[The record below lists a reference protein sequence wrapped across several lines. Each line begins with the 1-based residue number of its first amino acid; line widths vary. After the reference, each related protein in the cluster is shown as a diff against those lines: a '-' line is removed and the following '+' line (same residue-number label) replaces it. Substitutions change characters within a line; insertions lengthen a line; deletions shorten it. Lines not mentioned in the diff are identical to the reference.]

1 MSAQLSSYEDSTLL
15 VDYII
20 YGHHQR
26 SIICL
31 WGGGGNKILKH
42 AERQRCWWEVRRRVA
57 SSKGWLPL
65 LVFTNSLASRTG
77 EVWIELKLPWLGWF
91 LLVKMKIIIRAECNV
106 HTLRACGKHADT
118 CLWQKKK
125 NPQGDAWCTES
136 GLSAARE
143 EIPHLDK
150 SVSWAVS
157 RWEAEESAAL
167 LDCWP
172 AVRFWSDA
180 EPQSAW
186 WRAREALAASGGVC
200 LHLHPP
206 ITPLYASSVN
216 THTHARTPDQIR
228 SSRPK
233 LRRQLAWCVCTQ
245 KKPALPALV
254 ELGAHGLGS
263 TCNGEM

>member
-1 MSAQLSSYEDSTLL
+1 MCTHCE
-15 VDYII
+15 
-20 YGHHQR
+20 
-26 SIICL
+26 
-31 WGGGGNKILKH
+31 
-42 AERQRCWWEVRRRVA
+42 RVA
-57 SSKGWLPL
+57 NTQTP
-65 LVFTNSLASRTG
+65 AS
-77 EVWIELKLPWLGWF
+77 
-91 LLVKMKIIIRAECNV
+91 
-106 HTLRACGKHADT
+106 GKK
-118 CLWQKKK
+118 KKK
-125 NPQGDAWCTES
+125 NPRGEVWCTES

-216 THTHARTPDQIR
+216 THTHAHRIR
-228 SSRPK
+228 SDHHVQNWGDSLPGVFAHRKTLHFLLWWSWARTGWAQRATGRCSRLICANQSRLCWATSPCDPDW
-233 LRRQLAWCVCTQ
+233 LTQ
-245 KKPALPALV
+245 
-254 ELGAHGLGS
+254 G
-263 TCNGEM
+263 CN